1 MDNNKFILEQLLAA
15 GERPS
20 VIIKQAGDVEEISKA
35 IVALANGKGGTVL
48 LGVTNDR
55 RIIGIEDAYSWVE
68 SLKKNIKKSIT
79 PKLPYSTEIVD
90 YDGHDVIMISVW
102 EGVAKPYLYEL
113 KAYISMGSEII
124 AADNKNLLALFDN
137 RAKHDETWERER
149 VYTAGLEDLDMERVA
164 SIHQSISQRNDSW
177 ADISDEEFLSRT
189 GLVYMGAPTNAS
201 LVLFGKFPARFIP
214 QIRIRVA
221 LYGGKENNHLLEVV
235 MFEGNLF
242 DNLEQISDYC
252 KNLYGTTL
260 RIDGL
265 IREQVPRL
273 PEIVFRE
280 ALLNAMVHRDYSS
293 HKSFLNI
300 MIYSDN
306 IQISNYGS
314 LLNGITVD
322 SLMKEHLSILR
333 NPDIANICY
342 LCGYIET
349 AGSGT
354 LRILNECQLSDIN
367 VKWTE
372 DSCILTIKLDG
383 IKHLKNERTNDNP
396 IRLSNIEQQKTL
408 DSIIVFISHNPGCK
422 LHDVQSNIGKS
433 TATIKRYIQLL
444 KENGI
449 ITYEGS
455 LKTGGYKIL

>member
-1 MDNNKFILEQLLAA
+1 
-15 GERPS
+15 
-20 VIIKQAGDVEEISKA
+20 
-35 IVALANGKGGTVL
+35 
-48 LGVTNDR
+48 
-55 RIIGIEDAYSWVE
+55 
-68 SLKKNIKKSIT
+68 
-79 PKLPYSTEIVD
+79 
-90 YDGHDVIMISVW
+90 
-102 EGVAKPYLYEL
+102 
-113 KAYISMGSEII
+113 
-124 AADNKNLLALFDN
+124 
-137 RAKHDETWERER
+137 
-149 VYTAGLEDLDMERVA
+149 
-164 SIHQSISQRNDSW
+164 
-177 ADISDEEFLSRT
+177 
-189 GLVYMGAPTNAS
+189 
-201 LVLFGKFPARFIP
+201 
-214 QIRIRVA
+214 
-221 LYGGKENNHLLEVV
+221 
-235 MFEGNLF
+235 
-242 DNLEQISDYC
+242 
-252 KNLYGTTL
+252 
-260 RIDGL
+260 
-265 IREQVPRL
+265 
-273 PEIVFRE
+273 
-280 ALLNAMVHRDYSS
+280 
-293 HKSFLNI
+293 